1 VDYAIACFARVGFE
15 GVSIHYTSKKCAFY
29 IKEVDYRLTAKINF
43 VRRYFLETE
52 TSSLQT
58 LTEL

>member
-1 VDYAIACFARVGFE
+1 MQLPALPAPDLKVCQFIT
-15 GVSIHYTSKKCAFY
+15 HQKKCAFY

-43 VRRYFLETE
+43 VRRYFLKTE